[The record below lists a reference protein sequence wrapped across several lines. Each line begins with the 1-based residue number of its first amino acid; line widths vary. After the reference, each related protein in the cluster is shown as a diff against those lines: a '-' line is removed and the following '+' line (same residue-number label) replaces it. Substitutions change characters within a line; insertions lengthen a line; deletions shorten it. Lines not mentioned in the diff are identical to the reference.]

1 MSARRPLQ
9 HVQPWLGLA
18 AAALGWG
25 VSHQVA
31 SNAIF
36 DDCNR
41 AGVGFVLLV
50 CSFGLAAAVA
60 GGLFSWGLWRDREQ
74 TSGHGF
80 VGLIG
85 ALLSALAGFAII
97 LQEISAL
104 IIPPC
109 AA

>member
-1 MSARRPLQ
+1 
-9 HVQPWLGLA
+9 
-18 AAALGWG
+18 
-25 VSHQVA
+25 
-31 SNAIF
+31 
-36 DDCNR
+36 
-41 AGVGFVLLV
+41 
-50 CSFGLAAAVA
+50 
-60 GGLFSWGLWRDREQ
+60 LFSWGLWRDREQ

-97 LQEISAL
+97 LQAISAL